1 MHLLVSVS
9 VLGLTL
15 MRVKNSSFLE
25 THISPL
31 CFQLPQIGHFIYL
44 TLKTLNIY
52 EVPQYELE
60 RMLLMPR
67 ASRTLA
73 MLLTSLLSSPQQRQK
88 LNEKPYMPYKVWAR
102 KLAHKTLLWYRC
114 FSRENQNS
122 QKVSLS
128 LPPPPPIPS
137 TSSSPSFSSSFPP
150 FTSSPTFTYPFW

>member
-1 MHLLVSVS
+1 MFIQNQQVHKLKIISFQLLFNAVI
-9 VLGLTL
+9 
-15 MRVKNSSFLE
+15 N
-25 THISPL
+25 
-31 CFQLPQIGHFIYL
+31 FQLPQIGHFIFL

-88 LNEKPYMPYKVWAR
+88 LSEKPYMPYKVWAR

-114 FSRENQNS
+114 YYRENRDA
-122 QKVSLS
+122 QKVSS
-128 LPPPPPIPS
+128 CVPKM
-137 TSSSPSFSSSFPP
+137 
-150 FTSSPTFTYPFW
+150 

>member
-1 MHLLVSVS
+1 MNKNYLFTCFCLLQMTLLLLVFVFYELS
-9 VLGLTL
+9 L
-15 MRVKNSSFLE
+15 MFS
-25 THISPL
+25 I
-31 CFQLPQIGHFIYL
+31 FQLPQIGHFIFL

-88 LNEKPYMPYKVWAR
+88 LSEKPYMPYKVWAR

-114 FSRENQNS
+114 YYRENQDS
-122 QKVSLS
+122 QKVR
-128 LPPPPPIPS
+128 
-137 TSSSPSFSSSFPP
+137 
-150 FTSSPTFTYPFW
+150 TY